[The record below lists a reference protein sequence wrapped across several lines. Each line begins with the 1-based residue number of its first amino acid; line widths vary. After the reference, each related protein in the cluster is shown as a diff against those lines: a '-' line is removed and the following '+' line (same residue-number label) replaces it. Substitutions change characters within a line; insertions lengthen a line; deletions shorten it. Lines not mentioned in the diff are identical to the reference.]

1 MRALWILALS
11 FCINSGMIAQQLT
24 SDNIKRQFS
33 SMSGEHSQDPDRPG
47 YHLTPPS
54 GCMGDPNGGIYYQ
67 GAYHIFYGLQPFRG
81 SYGGWFWAHASST
94 DLLHWTHESPEVTPA
109 FDLGLDHIGSGS
121 TIVDQSGSPLAFYS
135 VGMDG
140 EMKFWRAEFDQ
151 DLTSWSHPGKNPV
164 LTLDHPGL
172 PPFDGFWRD
181 PFVFRVEDRTFMIAC
196 ADLLEEDYVPVP
208 IFEAMNDD
216 LTEWQYKDL
225 LFTYPKHKLRNLEV
239 PELRPIGDKWILMAS
254 SDAPKDRVYY
264 FLGELNLE
272 TLKFIPER
280 EGILDYSDHYY
291 AQETILDDKGD
302 LYVMA
307 WIPGWDRPFLPYFT
321 DDDVKLEDR
330 SWNGSFAI
338 PRKIRLDD
346 SGKLISTPVE
356 SIVQLRGKETTI
368 PSFDLP
374 VDGSVTAFHVLDEIQ
389 GNQLEMQVTMDL
401 HTSSFCGINLLADST
416 GDAGLAIVWSGNALN
431 VDGVEIPMDEYTKG
445 DFLALQVF
453 VDKQIVEVFVNGGES
468 SASRLVK
475 KKNVKGDFIAMTS
488 LGGRA
493 KFRDIKIWKMGSIK
507 QP

>member
-1 MRALWILALS
+1 MRSLWIILMLS
-11 FCINSGMIAQQLT
+11 FGICNGILAQRLT
-24 SDNIKRQFS
+24 PDNIKRQFS
-33 SMSGEHSQDPDRPG
+33 TMSAVHSQDPDRPG

-54 GCMGDPNGGIYYQ
+54 GCMGDPNGGLYYQ

-94 DLLHWTHESPEVTPA
+94 DLLYWTHESPELTPA
-109 FDLGLDHIGSGS
+109 FNLGLDHIGSGS

-140 EMKFWRAEFDQ
+140 AMKFWRAEFLE
-151 DLTSWSHPGKNPV
+151 DLTSWSHLGKNPI
-164 LTLDHPGL
+164 LTLDHHGL

-181 PFVFRVEDRTFMIAC
+181 PFVFRTGGRTFMIAC

-208 IFEAMNDD
+208 IFEAKNDD
-216 LTEWQYKDL
+216 LTEWEYKDL
-225 LFTYPKHKLRNLEV
+225 LFTYPKHLLRNLEV

-264 FLGELNLE
+264 FLGDFDLE
-272 TLKFIPER
+272 NLKFIPES

-291 AQETILDDKGD
+291 AQETILDDQGD

-321 DDDVKLEDR
+321 DEDVKLEDR

-338 PRKIRLDD
+338 PRKLSLDN
-346 SGKLISTPVE
+346 SGKLISNPVN
-356 SIVQLRGKETTI
+356 SIQQLRGKQKTFPYFEV
-368 PSFDLP
+368 P
-374 VDGSVTAFHVLDEIQ
+374 VDGPTTAVNVLEDIQ
-389 GNQLEMQVTMDL
+389 GNQLEMQLTLDL

-416 GDAGLAIVWSGNALN
+416 GNGGLAIVWSGNVLN
-431 VDGVEIPMDEYTKG
+431 VDGVEVPMHGYAKG
-445 DFLALQVF
+445 DLLNLQIF
-453 VDKQIVEVFVNGGES
+453 VDKQIVEVFINDGIY

-475 KKNVKGDFIAMTS
+475 KKNVKGAHIAMTS

-493 KFRDIKIWKMGSIK
+493 KFKNIMIWEMGSIK
-507 QP
+507 Q